1 MIRSKPFRRFAASLL
16 PAAVLLSAGAVFA
29 AGEEVVMYKD
39 PNCGCCT
46 KWADHLRENGFQV
59 REIESADMRMIKAE
73 AGLPAPLASCH
84 TATVEGYIVEG
95 HVPAS
100 SLRRLLDERPPLA
113 GIAVPGMPLGSPG
126 MEGPYPADRYD
137 VIGFDRKGH
146 VEVFSSY

>member
-1 MIRSKPFRRFAASLL
+1 MIRSKPFRRLAASLL

-59 REIESADMRMIKAE
+59 REIDSADMRMIKAE

-84 TATVEGYIVEG
+84 TATVEGYVVEG

-137 VIGFDRKGH
+137 VIGFDRQGRT
-146 VEVFSSY
+146 EVFSSY